1 MHLNRSNRHVYWD
14 YSSPGRYFI
23 TLCLQDS
30 EFNLGIIENHVIQL
44 SPYGEIVK
52 NELSKIPE
60 YNKRAILDEWIIM
73 PDHIHFIIV
82 LGDYDFDNGISDLGG
97 NVGQIH
103 PSTSLRNHKFDLQ
116 CTPKQYRLYRRN
128 MMIPKIMGK
137 FKTLSSKQPS
147 LRAQR
152 S

>member
-1 MHLNRSNRHVYWD
+1 M
-14 YSSPGRYFI
+14 
-23 TLCLQDS
+23 
-30 EFNLGIIENHVIQL
+30 
-44 SPYGEIVK
+44 
-52 NELSKIPE
+52 SKIPE
-60 YNKRAILDEWIIM
+60 YNKRSILDEWIIM

-103 PSTSLRNHKFDLQ
+103 PSTLLRNHKFDLQ

-137 FKTLSSKQPS
+137 FKTLSSKQINI
-147 LRAQR
+147 LRNTPGRRNWQIDYYDEIIHDDHAYLAIKIYIKDNPKKKKVQN
-152 S
+152 SK